1 MENDVIRKD
10 RQIECLKQVIV
21 EKDKQIEMTTRI
33 CGLLFEICQDIYED
47 SEEKVELLEL
57 MVEEQSEELEE

>member
-1 MENDVIRKD
+1 MQEIIKRKNV
-10 RQIECLKQVIV
+10 QIECLKQIID
-21 EKDKQIEMTTRI
+21 EKDKQIEMTAQI